1 MADDLNPVG
10 LSRDQLQLVTDPSS
24 LSNSEREEVKR
35 KISEANANIR
45 SYLLQNNPIL
55 AGVNGDVTFY
65 YRDGSVDVIDAE
77 NVITYEPERKSIF
90 SENGNT
96 NKKEAV
102 ITIARGQN
110 YTIGPNLRKY
120 FSLSNGSDLP
130 NRDFTSISAIGSL
143 PSSSEISRLNV
154 GNYNYRVNAKN
165 AYHKTQQELNLKLKI
180 VEVNAP
186 TGNNRVYR
194 VSTYNLTNDEI
205 NKIKQAFKAA
215 NSGLNLNDNDIT
227 VSNNFDHRNVS
238 SVTVTIRKGD
248 LIKEFSSNLNNMN
261 FLRWVNIRDDYT
273 ISWTSSKIQ
282 GRNTDGGLEWSQII
296 NHLFINMM
304 QH

>member
-96 NKKEAV
+96 NKEAV

-110 YTIGPNLRKY
+110 YSIGPNLRKY
-120 FSLSNGSDLP
+120 FSLSNGSIYL
-130 NRDFTSISAIGSL
+130 I
-143 PSSSEISRLNV
+143 EISPLYQLLDLYLHRVKLVDSMLEIITIELMLKTLIIRLN
-154 GNYNYRVNAKN
+154 KN
-165 AYHKTQQELNLKLKI
+165 
-180 VEVNAP
+180 
-186 TGNNRVYR
+186 
-194 VSTYNLTNDEI
+194 
-205 NKIKQAFKAA
+205 
-215 NSGLNLNDNDIT
+215 
-227 VSNNFDHRNVS
+227 
-238 SVTVTIRKGD
+238 
-248 LIKEFSSNLNNMN
+248 LI
-261 FLRWVNIRDDYT
+261 
-273 ISWTSSKIQ
+273 
-282 GRNTDGGLEWSQII
+282 
-296 NHLFINMM
+296 
-304 QH
+304 